1 MEKVSW
7 GSGIAGLGPLD
18 FQVSHIFIHI
28 YTPFYLKTS
37 RQVARRRRSTEPP
50 GSVTLFKP
58 GTASATSIAPKK
70 TGAKFQPQLL
80 LLRKKHSDQIHL
92 INPNHKKKVPRELR
106 SKDNYEVVLKKIGHM
121 SNVAKQAKAL
131 ECQSCCPL
139 VVELRF
145 HCCGSNLH
153 QFFHIYRRI

>member
-106 SKDNYEVVLKKIGHM
+106 SKDNYEVVLKKNWTHVKRSKTGKSPGM
-121 SNVAKQAKAL
+121 SVVL
-131 ECQSCCPL
+131 SPSCWIEVPL
-139 VVELRF
+139 LWQ
-145 HCCGSNLH
+145 
-153 QFFHIYRRI
+153 QFTSILSHI